1 MWVQK
6 EDVSWLKIIAIER
19 AIILESRQAR
29 LLFIPRLIA
38 IFAHMAQC
46 GIAQSGFD
54 SCELYGINLCKFPH
68 SQDLLSK

>member
-29 LLFIPRLIA
+29 LLFITRLIQ
-38 IFAHMAQC
+38 IFAHRAQY
-46 GIAQSGFD
+46 GFAQSGFD
-54 SCELYGINLCKFPH
+54 SGGSYGINLCKFSH
-68 SQDLLSK
+68 SQDILSK

>member
-29 LLFIPRLIA
+29 LLFIPRLIQ
-38 IFAHMAQC
+38 IFAHMAQ
-46 GIAQSGFD
+46 SGFGR
-54 SCELYGINLCKFPH
+54 CESYGINLCKFPH
-68 SQDLLSK
+68 SQDILSK